1 MPFTAYNQPK
11 LMEPNADVL
20 AADARVLRE
29 GVCGEGLANLMGGMF
44 GAVRNDLDRGCRE
57 TRRWLD
63 SADFRDWCDAC
74 RVDPVA
80 LRDHLLTAHW
90 GHRAA

>member
-11 LMEPNADVL
+11 PMVASAAVLDADAWVL
-20 AADARVLRE
+20 AH
-29 GVCGEGLANLMGGMF
+29 GVCDEGLTNLMDGMF
-44 GAVRNDLDRGCRE
+44 RAVRYDLDWGDYR

-63 SADFRDWCDAC
+63 SEDFALWCDAC

-80 LRDHLLTAHW
+80 LRDHLITAHW
-90 GHRAA
+90 QYRTV